1 MLVLMKLSWCI
12 HTIRIYPV
20 SSPPGEGMT
29 QHVESRI
36 SQGLSTSMC
45 LCCFEIDSIQFQ
57 QVFLCSRRNAVTGT
71 WCWLLHYIHYFFSGS
86 QKSSNTG
93 VPGNSLYL
101 VDDFPTAHARS
112 QQEIY
117 RNLFGD
123 SYRFPIDFLQADRQ
137 GKPSIISLGC
147 STKYIHGPF
156 YLKHI
161 TCPFYI

>member
-1 MLVLMKLSWCI
+1 MLIATLYTL
-12 HTIRIYPV
+12 
-20 SSPPGEGMT
+20 
-29 QHVESRI
+29 
-36 SQGLSTSMC
+36 
-45 LCCFEIDSIQFQ
+45 
-57 QVFLCSRRNAVTGT
+57 FL
-71 WCWLLHYIHYFFSGS
+71 SGS

-101 VDDFPTAHARS
+101 VDDFPTTHARS
-112 QQEIY
+112 QQEIS

-137 GKPSIISLGC
+137 GNKPSIISVGC
-147 STKYIHGPF
+147 STYIHGPF

>member
-1 MLVLMKLSWCI
+1 MLLQAHDVDCYI
-12 HTIRIYPV
+12 IY
-20 SSPPGEGMT
+20 
-29 QHVESRI
+29 I
-36 SQGLSTSMC
+36 
-45 LCCFEIDSIQFQ
+45 I
-57 QVFLCSRRNAVTGT
+57 
-71 WCWLLHYIHYFFSGS
+71 FSGS

-101 VDDFPTAHARS
+101 VDDFPTTHARS
-112 QQEIY
+112 QQEIS

-137 GKPSIISLGC
+137 GNKPSIISVGC
-147 STKYIHGPF
+147 STYIHGPF